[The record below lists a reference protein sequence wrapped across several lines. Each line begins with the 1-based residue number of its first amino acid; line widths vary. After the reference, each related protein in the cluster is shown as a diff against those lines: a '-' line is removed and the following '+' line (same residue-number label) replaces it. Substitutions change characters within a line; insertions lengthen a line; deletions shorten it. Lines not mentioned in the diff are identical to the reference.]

1 MITDITRSNIQ
12 DVQKILI
19 EGSQDRNV
27 IIFMYDSDEP
37 KSEGLKAKL
46 SLLAGNDSATSLV
59 NVNLRETPELA
70 QMLPVRDLPS
80 LMVIRSGKLLG
91 SLEGPE
97 AYEPDEFVKKFLP
110 KEDELLHS
118 EARKLL
124 EEGNLEGA
132 LDRVDRALASS
143 GKDPVQYRLTR
154 ADVLIKL
161 NRLDEAEGILQAMT
175 MEDQL
180 DGGDYYSTL
189 QSTLSLA
196 RQALAD
202 SPVEELKKR
211 LEQEP
216 DNVELII
223 ELAAQYNSLN
233 QKTDALDLLL
243 RVLRKD
249 VSHQDAK
256 KTYLDIL
263 ETMGSSP
270 VASAYRRKLYTLMY

>member
-91 SLEGPE
+91 SLEGPG

-154 ADVLIKL
+154 ADVLIRL

-180 DGGDYYSTL
+180 GGGDYYNTL

-211 LEQEP
+211 LE
-216 DNVELII
+216 
-223 ELAAQYNSLN
+223 QYNSLN

>member
-91 SLEGPE
+91 SLEGPG

-175 MEDQL
+175 IEDQL

-270 VASAYRRKLYTLMY
+270 VVSAYRRKLYTLMY